1 MFVNERHKK
10 ICEMLRENGSVM
22 TAQLAEHFAVSI
34 ETVRRDLLTLEQQNH
49 LHRVHGGAVIPEEMQ
64 QFMSLSERLKINED
78 SKLEL
83 CRTACN
89 FINEGDVIG
98 VDCGSTAVSFAA
110 ALKENFSSLTVVTCC
125 LDVFESLCR
134 YKDFKVILCAGEFL
148 KKENVFSGPL
158 ALDAL
163 SKLHMQKVFIF
174 PAALSLRFG
183 ICDHRTETFGLQE
196 QFLKSSENIFIL
208 ADSSKFE
215 RTELLKL
222 DDMRTSYTYITDKN
236 LLSGLKNLYADN
248 DITVVTGDE

>member
-1 MFVNERHKK
+1 MFANERHKQ
-10 ICEMLRENGSVM
+10 ICELLRKNGSV
-22 TAQLAEHFAVSI
+22 TTVQLAEHFSVSI
-34 ETVRRDLLTLEQQNH
+34 ETIRRDLLTLEQQNQ

-64 QFMSLSERLKINED
+64 QFMSLSKRLKINED

-83 CRTACN
+83 CRTACR

-158 ALDAL
+158 ALEAL

-183 ICDHRTETFGLQE
+183 ICDHRTETFSLQQ
-196 QFLKSSENIFIL
+196 QFLKSSENIYIL

-222 DDMRTSYTYITDKN
+222 DDMRPSYTYITDKG

-248 DITVVTGDE
+248 DITVVTGE

>member
-1 MFVNERHKK
+1 MFANERHKK
-10 ICEMLRENGSVM
+10 ICKLLRENGSVI
-22 TAQLAEHFAVSI
+22 TTRLAEHFAVSI
-34 ETVRRDLLTLEQQNH
+34 ETIRRDLLTLEQQNL

-83 CRTACN
+83 CRTACK

-110 ALKENFSSLTVVTCC
+110 ALKENFSSLTIVTCC

-158 ALDAL
+158 ALEAL

-183 ICDHRTETFGLQE
+183 ICDHRTETFVLQE

-222 DDMRTSYTYITDKN
+222 DDMRPSYTYITDRN

-248 DITVVTGDE
+248 DITVVTGE

>member
-1 MFVNERHKK
+1 MFANERHKK
-10 ICEMLRENGSVM
+10 ICELLRKDGSVS
-22 TAQLAEHFAVSI
+22 TAKLSEHFSVSI
-34 ETVRRDLLTLEQQNH
+34 ETIRRDLLTLEQQSK

-64 QFMSLSERLKINED
+64 QFMSLPERLKINED

-83 CRTACN
+83 CRIACR

-110 ALKENFSSLTVVTCC
+110 ALKEKFSSLTVITCC

-134 YKDFKVILCAGEFL
+134 YKNFNVILCAGEFS
-148 KKENVFSGPL
+148 KHENVFCGPL

-163 SKLHMQKVFIF
+163 SKLHMQKVFVF

-183 ICDHRTETFGLQE
+183 ICDHRTETFALQE
-196 QFLKSSENIFIL
+196 RLLKSSENIFIL

-222 DDMRTSYTYITDKN
+222 DDMRPSYKYITDKG
-236 LLSGLKNLYADN
+236 LLSGLKNMYADN
-248 DITVVTGDE
+248 DIEVITE

>member
-1 MFVNERHKK
+1 MFANERHKK
-10 ICEMLRENGSVM
+10 ICELLRQNGSVM
-22 TAQLAEHFAVSI
+22 TTQLAEYFAVSI
-34 ETVRRDLLTLEQQNH
+34 ETIRRDLLTLEQQNQ

-83 CRTACN
+83 CRTACR

-183 ICDHRTETFGLQE
+183 ICDHRTETFSLQE

-222 DDMRTSYTYITDKN
+222 DDMRTSYTYITDKG
-236 LLSGLKNLYADN
+236 LLSGLRNIYADN
-248 DITVVTGDE
+248 GITVVTGE

>member
-1 MFVNERHKK
+1 MFANERHKK
-10 ICEMLRENGSVM
+10 IYEMLKQNGSVM
-22 TAQLAEHFAVSI
+22 TTQLAEYFAVSI
-34 ETVRRDLLTLEQQNH
+34 ETIRRDLLTLEQQNQ

-83 CRTACN
+83 CRTACR

-110 ALKENFSSLTVVTCC
+110 ALKENFSALTVVTCC

-183 ICDHRTETFGLQE
+183 ICDHRTETFSLQE

-222 DDMRTSYTYITDKN
+222 DDMRTSYTYITDKG
-236 LLSGLKNLYADN
+236 LLSGLRNIYADN
-248 DITVVTGDE
+248 GITVVTGE